1 VSDGQSVGAQ
11 SVVPGE
17 LGATY
22 LGDDHTAFRVW
33 APQAE
38 SVAVRLMAPREE
50 RLPLASDGR
59 GYFAG
64 VVADAG
70 PGALYKYVLNGQRE
84 LPDPASRSQ
93 PRGVHGPSAVIDP
106 STFTWADATWRG
118 VAQADLVFYELH
130 VGTFTLEGTFDA
142 IIPHLEGLREL
153 GITAIELMPV
163 AQFPGDRN
171 WGYDGVYPYAVQDSY
186 GGPEGLQRL
195 VAACHARG
203 LAVFLDVVYNHLGP
217 EGNYLGEYGPYF
229 TDRYSTP
236 WGLALNFDGPYSDEV
251 RRYFVEQALYFLS
264 AFHLDGFRLDA
275 VHAIAD
281 QSAVPFLQELATA
294 VHARGERLGR
304 RVQVIAESDLNDA
317 RLILPPTLGG
327 YGLDGQWSDD
337 LHHALHSLL
346 TGERGGYYHDFGAL
360 EHLARAYEQGFVY
373 AGEYAPHRQRRHGN
387 SPRLVRGD
395 QLVVCA
401 QNHDQVGNRA
411 RGERLSELV
420 PFERLKL
427 AASVVL
433 LAPFLPLVFMGEEYG
448 EPHPFL
454 YFTSHD
460 DPALVEAVRNGRR
473 AEFAAFAWR
482 GEVPD
487 PQDAATFAAS
497 RLQHELAARGQHR
510 ALRELY
516 GELLRLRQA
525 LPALASLDKER
536 VDARVVAPAEVLF
549 VRRWT
554 PPASFGSA
562 RLGGG
567 NATRAW
573 WAGASEGAE
582 ACIIFSFGDAPVAVE
597 LPFPAGGWSKRLDS
611 ADARWLGAGS
621 TLPDAIEAPVSR
633 HATVSPWS
641 AAVYSRQ
648 SDTSL

>member
-1 VSDGQSVGAQ
+1 
-11 SVVPGE
+11 
-17 LGATY
+17 
-22 LGDDHTAFRVW
+22 
-33 APQAE
+33 
-38 SVAVRLMAPREE
+38 
-50 RLPLASDGR
+50 
-59 GYFAG
+59 
-64 VVADAG
+64 
-70 PGALYKYVLNGQRE
+70 
-84 LPDPASRSQ
+84 
-93 PRGVHGPSAVIDP
+93 
-106 STFTWADATWRG
+106 
-118 VAQADLVFYELH
+118 
-130 VGTFTLEGTFDA
+130 
-142 IIPHLEGLREL
+142 
-153 GITAIELMPV
+153 
-163 AQFPGDRN
+163 
-171 WGYDGVYPYAVQDSY
+171 
-186 GGPEGLQRL
+186 
-195 VAACHARG
+195 
-203 LAVFLDVVYNHLGP
+203 
-217 EGNYLGEYGPYF
+217 
-229 TDRYSTP
+229 
-236 WGLALNFDGPYSDEV
+236 
-251 RRYFVEQALYFLS
+251 
-264 AFHLDGFRLDA
+264 
-275 VHAIAD
+275 
-281 QSAVPFLQELATA
+281 
-294 VHARGERLGR
+294 
-304 RVQVIAESDLNDA
+304 
-317 RLILPPTLGG
+317 
-327 YGLDGQWSDD
+327 
-337 LHHALHSLL
+337 
-346 TGERGGYYHDFGAL
+346 
-360 EHLARAYEQGFVY
+360 
-373 AGEYAPHRQRRHGN
+373 
-387 SPRLVRGD
+387 
-395 QLVVCA
+395 
-401 QNHDQVGNRA
+401 
-411 RGERLSELV
+411 
-420 PFERLKL
+420 
-427 AASVVL
+427 VVL
-433 LAPFLPLVFMGEEYG
+433 LAPFLPLLFMGEEYG

-510 ALRELY
+510 ALREFY